1 MVSLPK
7 SISVGDCRT
16 CCGFLVQ
23 TFVLLET
30 GSLPLCTC
38 VRESRFRTTCICTE
52 IKSIIIVKVFS
63 VSCVSFKEKF
73 SVYYG

>member
-7 SISVGDCRT
+7 SISVGYYQT
-16 CCGFLVQ
+16 CCGFLGQ

-52 IKSIIIVKVFS
+52 IKSIIIAKVFS
-63 VSCVSFKEKF
+63 VSWVSFKEKF

>member
-7 SISVGDCRT
+7 SISVGDCQT
-16 CCGFLVQ
+16 CRGFLGQ
-23 TFVLLET
+23 TIVLLET
-30 GSLPLCTC
+30 GSLRLRTC
-38 VRESRFRTTCICTE
+38 VRESQFITCIRTE